1 MPRIGGNIW
10 AFDQFEQ
17 GDALQEYRVLAITLT
32 LGREENGEPTTCELP
47 LADVY
52 DDPTLALL
60 SRAKRLTAAATS
72 FDVPAD
78 TARATLDRAE
88 DLKRQAAKLHRLGG
102 ARQPIPAPRPRTLDE
117 LVAELTAKAEAQLT
131 TGEKT

>member
-1 MPRIGGNIW
+1 MPAIGRNVW
-10 AFDQFEQ
+10 AFDQYER
-17 GDALQEYRVLAITLT
+17 DDSLQEYRVLAITLT
-32 LGREENGEPTTCELP
+32 LGREDDGEPMTCELP

-52 DDPTLALL
+52 DDPTVALL
-60 SRAKRLTAAATS
+60 ARAKRLTAAATS

-78 TARATLDRAE
+78 TCRETLDRAE

-117 LVAELTAKAEAQLT
+117 LVAELEARSAERMSGDQP
-131 TGEKT
+131 